1 MGQNTTH
8 LEPPPEVI
16 AAISESVGRREFQIY
31 APPLALEQL
40 RELIALDLGCSDN
53 NDLASEVQVR
63 NIVGTCLFSIPV
75 RQAEPIAA

>member
-1 MGQNTTH
+1 MKRFFFDVSFKTH
-8 LEPPPEVI
+8 VRYDYQ
-16 AAISESVGRREFQIY
+16 GRDFAGAEQARE
-31 APPLALEQL
+31 LA
-40 RELIALDLGCSDN
+40 ELIALDLGCSDN